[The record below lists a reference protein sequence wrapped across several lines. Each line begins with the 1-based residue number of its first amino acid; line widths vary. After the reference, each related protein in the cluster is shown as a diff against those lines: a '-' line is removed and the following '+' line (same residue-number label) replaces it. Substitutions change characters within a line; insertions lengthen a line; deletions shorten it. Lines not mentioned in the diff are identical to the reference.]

1 MFCGTHITQKG
12 GFFMTGKT
20 ETRLR
25 EIRGR
30 TRQYR
35 KKYEN
40 RLIFCLTMCNL
51 FLFAGIGVLFRRV
64 QGPGTVAV
72 ADAYGTVLLRDGVGA
87 YVVIGIVAF
96 VAGVA
101 LTVICIR
108 LKRRSYD
115 KEG

>member
-1 MFCGTHITQKG
+1 
-12 GFFMTGKT
+12 MTGNT
-20 ETRLR
+20 EARLR
-25 EIRGR
+25 EIRSR
-30 TRQYR
+30 TKQYR

-40 RLIFCLTMCNL
+40 RLLTCLAMCNL
-51 FLFAGIGVLFRRV
+51 ILFAGIGVLFRSV

-72 ADAYGTVLLRDGVGA
+72 ADAYGTVLLRDGAGV

-108 LKRRSYD
+108 LK
-115 KEG
+115 KKNL

>member
-1 MFCGTHITQKG
+1 
-12 GFFMTGKT
+12 MTGKT
-20 ETRLR
+20 EARLR
-25 EIRGR
+25 EKRSR
-30 TRQYR
+30 TKQYR

-40 RLIFCLTMCNL
+40 RLLTCLAMCNL
-51 FLFAGIGVLFRRV
+51 ILFAGIGVLFRSV

-72 ADAYGTVLLRDGVGA
+72 ADAYGTVLLRDGAGV

-108 LKRRSYD
+108 LK
-115 KEG
+115 KKNV

>member
-1 MFCGTHITQKG
+1 
-12 GFFMTGKT
+12 MTGKT
-20 ETRLR
+20 EARLR
-25 EIRGR
+25 EIRSR
-30 TRQYR
+30 TKQYR

-40 RLIFCLTMCNL
+40 RLLTCLAMCNL
-51 FLFAGIGVLFRRV
+51 ILFAGIGVLFRSV

-72 ADAYGTVLLRDGVGA
+72 ADAYGTVLLRDVAGV

-108 LKRRSYD
+108 LK
-115 KEG
+115 KKNV

>member
-1 MFCGTHITQKG
+1 
-12 GFFMTGKT
+12 MTGKT
-20 ETRLR
+20 EARLR
-25 EIRGR
+25 EIRSR
-30 TRQYR
+30 TKQYR

-40 RLIFCLTMCNL
+40 RLLTCLAMCNL
-51 FLFAGIGVLFRRV
+51 ILFAGIGVLFRSV

-72 ADAYGTVLLRDGVGA
+72 ADASGTVLLRDGAGV

>member
-1 MFCGTHITQKG
+1 
-12 GFFMTGKT
+12 MTGKT
-20 ETRLR
+20 EARLR
-25 EIRGR
+25 EIRSR
-30 TRQYR
+30 TKQYR

-40 RLIFCLTMCNL
+40 RLLTCLAMCNL
-51 FLFAGIGVLFRRV
+51 ILFAGIGVLFRSV

-108 LKRRSYD
+108 LK
-115 KEG
+115 KKNL

>member
-1 MFCGTHITQKG
+1 
-12 GFFMTGKT
+12 MTGKT
-20 ETRLR
+20 EARLR
-25 EIRGR
+25 EIRSR
-30 TRQYR
+30 TKQYR

-40 RLIFCLTMCNL
+40 RLLTCLAMCNL
-51 FLFAGIGVLFRRV
+51 ILFAGIGVLFRSV

-72 ADAYGTVLLRDGVGA
+72 ADAYGTVLLRDGAGG

-108 LKRRSYD
+108 LK
-115 KEG
+115 KKNL

>member
-1 MFCGTHITQKG
+1 
-12 GFFMTGKT
+12 MTGKT
-20 ETRLR
+20 EARLR
-25 EIRGR
+25 EIRSR
-30 TRQYR
+30 TKQYR

-40 RLIFCLTMCNL
+40 RLLTCLAMCNL
-51 FLFAGIGVLFRRV
+51 ILFAGIGVLFRSV

-72 ADAYGTVLLRDGVGA
+72 ADAYGTVLLRDGAGV

-108 LKRRSYD
+108 LK
-115 KEG
+115 KKNV

>member
-1 MFCGTHITQKG
+1 MFCWTHITKKG